1 MSKEIQAVD
10 NGGGALA
17 VSQPTILDIM
27 HRAVE
32 SGISVE
38 GIERLAALHERMM
51 AKAAEAAFA
60 EAFAAFQSTVPPV
73 RKTSRAKFSTKAGGS
88 AGYDYAE
95 LDEVANTIRPHL
107 ALAGLAYS
115 WDSEVADGWLRCVC
129 TVSHRAGY
137 SRSSTFGCR
146 VEGNNLLS
154 NGQATA
160 ATLTLARRYALIQA
174 LGLVTGDPD
183 TDGHEPGKVVETI
196 TPDQAMTID
205 TLIDDAKAD
214 RAKFLAHY
222 GISSVSELPADMY
235 RAAVAALEERRRRS
249 V

>member
-1 MSKEIQAVD
+1 MQTTSDVVA
-10 NGGGALA
+10 GLA
-17 VSQPTILDIM
+17 VVQPSILDIM
-27 HRAVE
+27 HKAVS
-32 SGISVE
+32 SGIGVD

-51 AKAAEAAFA
+51 SKAAEAEFASAFA
-60 EAFAAFQSTVPPV
+60 LFQATVPPV
-73 RKTSRAKFSTKAGGS
+73 RKTSRAKFSTKAGGA

-107 ALAGLAYS
+107 AEAGLAYS

-129 TVSHRAGY
+129 TVSHRAGH
-137 SRSSTFGCR
+137 SRSSTFACKI
-146 VEGNNLLS
+146 EGNNLLS

-183 TDGHEPGKVVETI
+183 TDGHANDANAPTI
-196 TPDQAMTID
+196 TPEQAMT
-205 TLIDDAKAD
+205 LESMIDDAKAD
-214 RAKFLAHY
+214 RARFCAHY
-222 GISSVSELPADMY
+222 GISSVSELPADTY
-235 RAAVAALEERRRRS
+235 RAAIAALEERRRRS